1 MCPCAVCCPR
11 AAGWAGLLWR
21 CDADNCR
28 HVTCK
33 KIWVSSL
40 LRCLQTVTVT
50 LCEHSYS
57 SSSFTSKRKGSNPDN
72 RREVRISTSNENNFN
87 HTVTE
92 KVAKDVIASARFP
105 ENPWLV
111 VGTSGSRVLTVHNQP
126 NTDYSVQAS
135 VGDIRQKDSITILW
149 HVHRHQSTSLILN
162 YNSWQEQQ
170 R

>member
-1 MCPCAVCCPR
+1 MLLASC
-11 AAGWAGLLWR
+11 GLGRPVLKTR
-21 CDADNCR
+21 CR
-28 HVTCK
+28 QLPTCDVQ

-87 HTVTE
+87 YTVTE
-92 KVAKDVIASARFP
+92 KMAKDVISSARFP

-111 VGTSGSRVLTVHNQP
+111 VGNSGSRVLNVHNEL
-126 NTDYSVQAS
+126 NTDYSVQAT
-135 VGDIRQKDSITILW
+135 VGDIRRKANITILW
-149 HVHRHQSTSLILN
+149 HVRRHQSTSLILN

-170 R
+170 H